1 MWSFLFPY
9 AKQVI
14 LKHVGT
20 PSYRKVVIEFLEV
33 LVRSTETDLDDMM
46 LKRLKKAILAPT
58 GKPLSKQL
66 LKEQKNIL

>member
-1 MWSFLFPY
+1 MWSFLFPQ
-9 AKQVI
+9 AKKII
-14 LKHVGT
+14 LKQVGT
-20 PSYRKVVIEFLEV
+20 PSYRKVVLEFLEV